1 MSRLFAVIAA
11 FGAIALTITG
21 CEGKKD
27 VAVESVKL
35 SQPALSLKVGEESAL
50 TVTILP
56 ENATDT
62 KVSWISGNPSV
73 ATVADGL
80 VKGLSEGSA
89 TITVTSEDG
98 GKSASCLVTV
108 TDYHAESVTLSA
120 TEDITLKKGESF
132 QLSAIVAPENAINKN
147 VLWTSSDENVAT
159 VDVTGKVS
167 AVGGGSA
174 DITATTVDGNKTAS
188 VKVLVSVSCE
198 GIALSTESVEFYEGI
213 PFTELKLSFTPQD
226 CSIKEVEWNYDTNIL
241 TVTLSEDGTVTL
253 LGNIEGETVLKA
265 TSKDGGF
272 TAECKVKVLPTG
284 TTVPDDNYGKYE

>member
-11 FGAIALTITG
+11 FGASALTITG

-35 SQPALSLKVGEESAL
+35 SQAALSLKVGEESAL
-50 TVTILP
+50 TVTVLP

-73 ATVADGL
+73 ATVTDGL

-132 QLSAIVAPENAINKN
+132 QLSAIVAPENAVNKN

-188 VKVLVSVSCE
+188 VKVLVSVPCE
-198 GIALSTESVEFYEGI
+198 GIALSAESVEFYEGI

-226 CSIKEVEWNYDTNIL
+226 CSIKEVEWNYDTTIL
-241 TVTLSEDGTVTL
+241 TVTLSEDGIVTL

>member
-35 SQPALSLKVGEESAL
+35 SQPALSMKVGEESAL

-120 TEDITLKKGESF
+120 TEDITLKKGESY
-132 QLSAIVAPENAINKN
+132 QLSAIVTPENAINKN
-147 VLWTSSDENVAT
+147 VLWTSSDENIAT

-174 DITATTVDGNKTAS
+174 NITATTVDGNKTAS
-188 VKVLVSVSCE
+188 VKVLVSVPCE